1 MPGLFKITYNSGI
14 TKLINL
20 RNVCAVSLQSR
31 QITFQYN
38 FPCVTGEN
46 FYARVESWP
55 AYEMLEMPTEEAA
68 EKEFEAI
75 RKEFERLE

>member
-1 MPGLFKITYNSGI
+1 MPGLYLIRYTNGL

-20 RNVCAVSLQSR
+20 RNVCAVSLHSR
-31 QITFQYN
+31 RIIFQYN

-46 FYARVESWP
+46 FYARVESAP
-55 AYEMLEMPTEEAA
+55 AYEMLDKPTEEDAA
-68 EKEFEAI
+68 KEFEAI